1 MREDDRETMTTQTA
15 RCPRCGDSFPE
26 GLDAADFEGICPNCL
41 AFLAVDKDA
50 DVLPSAASEDPLR
63 LAAKDPPP
71 LKRGATFHGMELL
84 EVIGQGGMGVVYKAR
99 QIELDRLVALK
110 ILPPRLAADPEF
122 PRRFNRE
129 AQALASLD
137 HSNIVRIHDVGR
149 EGELYF
155 IVMEYVDGMNL
166 RDLLVQKKLSPEQAL
181 RVVPQLCDALE
192 YAHSRGV
199 IHRDIK
205 PENILLSRAGV
216 AKIADF
222 GLAKIVKDERAE
234 TSITQTNV
242 VMGTADYMA
251 PEQRDKTK
259 AADHRADIYSLG
271 VVFYELLTGELP
283 VGRFDP
289 PSHRKQVDGR
299 LDDVVLKAL
308 EKDPERR
315 YQRASHLG
323 RDVDRITS
331 SSPATPLECQ
341 VVDLHTGK
349 RIGSAPG
356 QRLAIHAIACPLK
369 VVGWQQPHIGLEID
383 GDYLFEGESSTPMLQ
398 SHVETRSIT
407 LNVPKGVEIDAIV
420 DEGGAEVD
428 SVTGH
433 VILKVPDGSV
443 RVVRHDGALRIHG
456 GEGSVHIDTL
466 RSEYFE
472 VRARSGSVSIVGL
485 ELARGRGQVE
495 TEGGSVTLEAK
506 GTSSFRYYL
515 ETRGGSIDGP
525 ASGQVGAGTGWL
537 TVRTGGGS
545 IRFNATA
552 SPFPFL
558 GARDF
563 VQQLTAKQ
571 LEKLGKYVIVNI
583 GLFLFFIFVA
593 GTATPAIIIAIFW
606 GIALGLE
613 LWKGYVRQGHRGAVP
628 AAMQKVFNL
637 VPTPLPDPPPP
648 TPPARFSALSVLAL
662 LGAIVAL
669 LSAAGSGITMMVEGG
684 AATLQITDLQLGEMR
699 LGAFVAAAA
708 AMALAIPSLLMG
720 WVASSHIRESGG
732 RLKGRGP
739 AQVAVFFTLVAGC
752 IVFAYVKP
760 RLRAIQHDAAEA
772 RQAGR
777 AFVEKLRDGKTDELR
792 ALLADPVKERYPDA
806 DLKSRIDR
814 IRAQNAELLPQLQ
827 YERLRLE
834 AGGTSAHLH
843 WTLMSQKGAV
853 EPALLLEKQGSW
865 KVSNLDP
872 FLKALGD

>member
-1 MREDDRETMTTQTA
+1 MTTQTA
-15 RCPRCGDSFPE
+15 RCPRCGDAFPE

-41 AFLAVDKDA
+41 AFLAVDKEA
-50 DVLPSAASEDPLR
+50 DVVPSVASEDPLK

-205 PENILLSRAGV
+205 PENILLSRSGV

-289 PSHRKQVDGR
+289 PSQRKQVDQR

-315 YQRASHLG
+315 YQRAGHLG
-323 RDVDRITS
+323 RDLERITTS
-331 SSPATPLECQ
+331 VPATPLECS
-341 VVDLHTGK
+341 VLDVRTGK

-356 QRLAIHAIACPLK
+356 QRLAVHAIACPLK
-369 VVGWQQPHIGLEID
+369 VIGWQKPDIGLEID
-383 GDYLFEGESSTPMLQ
+383 GDYLFDGEISTPMLQ
-398 SHVETRSIT
+398 SHVDTRAIT
-407 LNVPKGVEIDAIV
+407 IYVPR
-420 DEGGAEVD
+420 GAEVD
-428 SVTGH
+428 ANVDESNAQIDGVTGH

-443 RVVRHDGALRIHG
+443 HVAKHEGALRIHAA
-456 GEGSVHIDTL
+456 EGSVFIDTL
-466 RSEYFE
+466 KSEYFE
-472 VRARSGSVSIVGL
+472 VRTRNGSISIVGL

-495 TEGGSVTLEAK
+495 TDAGSVSLEPKAS
-506 GTSSFRYYL
+506 SSFRYYL
-515 ETRGGSIDGP
+515 DAGAGSINGP

-537 TVRTGGGS
+537 TVRTGAGS
-545 IRFNATA
+545 IRFIPPPA
-552 SPFPFL
+552 SPLPL
-558 GARDF
+558 PLPGLRDF
-563 VQQLTAKQ
+563 VQQLTARQ

-606 GIALGLE
+606 GISLGLE
-613 LWKGYVRQGHRGAVP
+613 LWKGYVRQNHPGIIH

-637 VPTPLPDPPPP
+637 VPTPLPD
-648 TPPARFSALSVLAL
+648 TPRPMPQVGISPLVVFALMGSILAL
-662 LGAIVAL
+662 LT
-669 LSAAGSGITMMVEGG
+669 AAGSGIAMMVEN
-684 AATLQITDLQLGEMR
+684 AAAGLPMTDVELGELR
-699 LGAFVAAAA
+699 LGAFASAAVALG
-708 AMALAIPSLLMG
+708 LAIPSLLMG
-720 WVASSHIRESGG
+720 MAASSHIRESDG
-732 RLKGRGP
+732 RLKGRGT
-739 AQVAVFFTLVAGC
+739 AQVAVFFSLLAGF
-752 IVFAYVKP
+752 IALGFVKP
-760 RLRAIQHDAAEA
+760 RLEAVQKEAVEA
-772 RQAGR
+772 RRVGQQ
-777 AFVEKLRDGKTDELR
+777 FMEDLRSGKWADAR
-792 ALLADPVKERYPDA
+792 ALLSDSAK
-806 DLKSRIDR
+806 
-814 IRAQNAELLPQLQ
+814 AEFPESELEKRTQRLRTLHAEHWKPPQE
-827 YERLRLE
+827 ERLRLS
-834 AGGTSAHLH
+834 AGSRSARIE
-843 WTLMSQKGAV
+843 WIVGYA
-853 EPALLLEKQGSW
+853 PAPVLSLERQGDW
-865 KVSNLDP
+865 KVTNLEA
-872 FLKALGD
+872 FLKLVGD

>member
-1 MREDDRETMTTQTA
+1 MTTQTA
-15 RCPRCGDSFPE
+15 RCPRCGDAFPE
-26 GLDAADFEGICPNCL
+26 GLDVADFEGICPNCL
-41 AFLAVDKDA
+41 AFLAFDKDA
-50 DVLPSAASEDPLR
+50 DVIPSAVSEDPMK

-122 PRRFNRE
+122 PRRFTRE

-166 RDLLVQKKLSPEQAL
+166 RDMLVQKKLSPEQAL

-205 PENILLSRAGV
+205 PENILLSRSGV

-289 PSHRKQVDGR
+289 PSQRKQVDQR

-331 SSPATPLECQ
+331 STPATPLECSI
-341 VVDLHTGK
+341 VDLHTGK

-356 QRLAIHAIACPLK
+356 QRLAVHAIACPLK
-369 VVGWQQPHIGLEID
+369 VVGWQKPEIGLEID

-407 LNVPKGVEIDAIV
+407 LNVPRGVEIDAIV
-420 DEGGAEVD
+420 DEGSADID

-443 RVVRHDGALRIHG
+443 HVVKHDGALRVHA
-456 GEGSVHIDTL
+456 GEGSVLIDTL
-466 RSEYFE
+466 KSEYFE
-472 VRARSGSVSIVGL
+472 VRARNGSVSIVGL
-485 ELARGRGQVE
+485 ELGRGRGQVE
-495 TEGGSVTLEAK
+495 TEAGSVSLETK
-506 GTSSFRYYL
+506 GASSFRYFL

-545 IRFNATA
+545 IRFIARPA
-552 SPFPFL
+552 MGFPL
-558 GARDF
+558 PGVRDF
-563 VQQLTAKQ
+563 VQQLSAKQ
-571 LEKLGKYVIVNI
+571 LEKLGKYVIVNL

-606 GIALGLE
+606 GISLGLE
-613 LWKGYVRQGHRGAVP
+613 LWKGYVRQNHRGPVP

-648 TPPARFSALSVLAL
+648 APRARLSALSMFAL
-662 LGAIVAL
+662 LGSLVAVL
-669 LSAAGSGITMMVEGG
+669 TAAGSGITMMVES
-684 AATLQITDLQLGEMR
+684 AASGLQMTEIQLEDTR
-699 LGAFVAAAA
+699 LGAFISAAV
-708 AMALAIPSLLMG
+708 AMAFAIPSLLMG
-720 WVASSHIRESGG
+720 WAASSHVRESDG

-739 AQVAVFFTLVAGC
+739 AQVAMFFSLLAGC
-752 IVFAYVKP
+752 IVLAYVKP
-760 RLRAIQHDAAEA
+760 RLQAVQADSVEA
-772 RQAGR
+772 SQTGR
-777 AFVEKLRDGKTDELR
+777 AFVEELR
-792 ALLADPVKERYPDA
+792 TGKLAAARARLADPLKERFSED
-806 DLKSRIDR
+806 DLKGRLERIQAGDPK
-814 IRAQNAELLPQLQ
+814 LLPQLEYQ
-827 YERLRLE
+827 RVRLA
-834 AGGTSAHLH
+834 AGATSARMDWHVRSPAGLR
-843 WTLMSQKGAV
+843 K
-853 EPALLLEKQGSW
+853 PALLLEKQEGW
-865 KVSNLDP
+865 KVTNLDL
-872 FLKALGD
+872 FLNALGD

>member
-1 MREDDRETMTTQTA
+1 MTTQTA

-41 AFLAVDKDA
+41 AFLAVDKDP
-50 DVLPSAASEDPLR
+50 DVVPSAAAEDPMR

-205 PENILLSRAGV
+205 PENILLSRTGV

-222 GLAKIVKDERAE
+222 VLAKIVKDERAE

-289 PSHRKQVDGR
+289 PSRRKQVDER

-308 EKDPERR
+308 EKDPDRR
-315 YQRASHLG
+315 YQRAGHLG

-331 SSPATPLECQ
+331 STPATPVECH
-341 VVDLHTGK
+341 VVDVVTGK

-356 QRLAIHAIACPLK
+356 LRLAVHSIACPVK
-369 VVGWQQPHIGLEID
+369 IIGWQKPDIGLQIE
-383 GDYLFEGESSTPMLQ
+383 GDYLFEGEASTPMLQ
-398 SHVETRSIT
+398 SHVATEAIT
-407 LNVPKGVEIDAIV
+407 IYVPRGVELDASV
-420 DEGGAEVD
+420 DEGNAGVD

-443 RVVRHDGALRIHG
+443 HVAKHDGALRIHA
-456 GEGSVHIDTL
+456 GEGSVVIDTL
-466 RSEYFE
+466 KSEYFE
-472 VRARSGSVSIVGL
+472 VRARNGSVSIVGL
-485 ELARGRGQVE
+485 DLARGRGQVE
-495 TEGGSVTLEAK
+495 TEAGSVSLEAK
-506 GTSSFRYYL
+506 GSSSFRYYL
-515 ETRGGSIDGP
+515 ESRGGSIEGP
-525 ASGQVGAGTGWL
+525 SSGQVGAGTGWL

-545 IRFNATA
+545 IRFNALA
-552 SPFPFL
+552 SPFPL
-558 GARDF
+558 PRVRDF
-563 VQQLTAKQ
+563 LQQLTAKQ

-606 GIALGLE
+606 GISLGLE
-613 LWKGYVRQGHRGAVP
+613 LWKGFVRQGHRGPVP

-648 TPPARFSALSVLAL
+648 VPPARISALSMLAL
-662 LGAIVAL
+662 LGSILAIL
-669 LSAAGSGITMMVEGG
+669 TAAGSGITMMVES
-684 AATLQITDLQLGEMR
+684 AAAGLQMTDIQLEETR
-699 LGAFVAAAA
+699 LGAFVSAAA
-708 AMALAIPSLLMG
+708 AMVFALPGLLMG
-720 WVASSHIRESGG
+720 WAASSHVRESGG

-739 AQVAVFFTLVAGC
+739 AQVAVFFSLLAGC
-752 IVFAYVKP
+752 IVLAYVKP
-760 RLRAIQHDAAEA
+760 RLQAVNSDAAEA
-772 RQAGR
+772 RKTGR
-777 AFVEKLRDGKTDELR
+777 AFVENLRDGKLSEAR
-792 ALLADPVKERYPDA
+792 ALLTDPLKERFPEA
-806 DLKSRIDR
+806 DLKSRLDR
-814 IRAQNAELLPQLQ
+814 IRDHDSELWPQIQ
-827 YERLRLE
+827 YERVRLA
-834 AGGTSAHLH
+834 AGGHSAHMH
-843 WTLMSQKGAV
+843 WNLMGRNGSL
-853 EPALLLEKQGSW
+853 EPELLLENQGGW
-865 KVSNLDP
+865 KVTNLDV
-872 FLKALGD
+872 FLKSLGD

>member
-1 MREDDRETMTTQTA
+1 MTTQTA
-15 RCPRCGDSFPE
+15 RCPRCGDAFPE
-26 GLDAADFEGICPNCL
+26 GLDSADFEGICPNCL
-41 AFLAVDKDA
+41 AFLAVDKDP
-50 DVLPSAASEDPLR
+50 DVVPSAVSEDPIK

-99 QIELDRLVALK
+99 QIELERLVALK

-205 PENILLSRAGV
+205 PENILLSRSGI

-242 VMGTADYMA
+242 IMGTADYMA

-289 PSHRKQVDGR
+289 PSRRKQVDER

-315 YQRASHLG
+315 YQRAGHLG
-323 RDVDRITS
+323 RDVDRITTS
-331 SSPATPLECQ
+331 APATPLECS
-341 VVDLHTGK
+341 VVDVQTGK
-349 RIGSAPG
+349 RVGSAPG
-356 QRLAIHAIACPLK
+356 QRLAVHAIACPLK
-369 VVGWQQPHIGLEID
+369 VIGWQKPDIGLEIQ
-383 GDYLFEGESSTPMLQ
+383 GDYLFDGGSSTPMLQ
-398 SHVETRSIT
+398 SHVETGAIT
-407 LNVPKGVEIDAIV
+407 VYVPRGVEVDANV
-420 DEGGAEVD
+420 DESSAEID

-443 RVVRHDGALRIHG
+443 RVSKHDGALRIHA
-456 GEGSVHIDTL
+456 GEGSVLIDTL
-466 RSEYFE
+466 KSEYFE
-472 VRARSGSVSIVGL
+472 VRARSGSVSIAGL

-495 TEGGSVTLEAK
+495 TEGGSVNLESRPS
-506 GTSSFRYYL
+506 SSFRYFL
-515 ETRGGSIDGP
+515 ETRGGSIHGP

-545 IRFNATA
+545 IRFDAPPA
-552 SPFPFL
+552 SPFPLPGLREF
-558 GARDF
+558 F
-563 VQQLTAKQ
+563 QQLTTRQ

-606 GIALGLE
+606 GISLGLE
-613 LWKGYVRQGHRGAVP
+613 LWKGFVRQGHRGPVP

-637 VPTPLPDPPPP
+637 VPTPLPDPPAP
-648 TPPARFSALSVLAL
+648 TPPARFSGLSVFALMGAILAL
-662 LGAIVAL
+662 LT
-669 LSAAGSGITMMVEGG
+669 AAGSAITTMVES
-684 AATLQITDLQLGEMR
+684 AAAGLEMTDVQLEDIR
-699 LGAFVAAAA
+699 LGAFVSAAA
-708 AMALAIPSLLMG
+708 AMALAIPALLMG
-720 WVASSHIRESGG
+720 WAASSHVRESGG

-739 AQVAVFFTLVAGC
+739 AHVAVFFSLLAGG
-752 IVFAYVKP
+752 VVLGYVKP
-760 RLRAIQHDAAEA
+760 RLQAVQTDAAEA
-772 RQAGR
+772 RKAGR
-777 AFVEKLRDGKTDELR
+777 AFVEDLRSGKLDELR
-792 ALLADPVKERYPDA
+792 ALLADPLKERFPEA

-814 IRAQNAELLPQLQ
+814 IRVRDPQILPQLQ
-827 YERLRLE
+827 AERVRLA
-834 AGGTSAHLH
+834 AGGTLAQVD
-843 WTLMSQKGAV
+843 WNVTSQAGSL
-853 EPALLLEKQGSW
+853 EPVLVLERQGSW
-865 KVSNLDP
+865 KVTNLDL
-872 FLKALGD
+872 FLKAFGD